1 MWGAIIG
8 AAAQLGSS
16 ILPSLMNKG
25 GSGSYFDPAAA
36 IWSTQ
41 LQKDLFDYQFKKQ
54 LEAMSTAHQREVT
67 DLRKAG
73 LNPILSATGGSGLNS
88 PTASMP
94 DISHINSAITAARQN
109 DNAVKQQ
116 LRMQG
121 LLAVGDL
128 LSKIDTNKAAL
139 EQADASQKSAE
150 AAKNTSLAN
159 LKNAENNSL
168 ETASKIENRLY
179 QNKNLSASTKKLG
192 EELNLVKSQQN
203 LNSALATKSLTDSY
217 VAKELLD
224 SEKWRNYSSGTVAG
238 TAAAAAKMAVDGIKD
253 NIKVEQKKKQNSAL
267 GTWLQGLAD

>member
-16 ILPSLMNKG
+16 LLPSLLNKG
-25 GSGSYFDPAAA
+25 GSSSYFDPAAA

-41 LQKDLFDYQFKKQ
+41 MQKDLFDYQFAKQ
-54 LEAMSTAHQREVT
+54 LEAMNTAHQREVT

-88 PTASMP
+88 PTSSMP
-94 DISHINSAITAARQN
+94 DISHVNSAITAARQN

-116 LRMQG
+116 LKMQG
-121 LLAVGDL
+121 LLALGDL
-128 LSKIDTNKAAL
+128 LTKIDTNKAAL

-238 TAAAAAKMAVDGIKD
+238 TAAAAAKMAVDGLKD
-253 NIKVEQKKKQNSAL
+253 GMKKEQEKKNTSAL
-267 GTWLQGLAD
+267 GTFLKGLAK